1 MATIIQ
7 SGSFVGATG
16 VDKVLQL
23 RSDVDWMKTY
33 NYTTMAAGVAATT
46 AIEHTWFRGMAA
58 RDGLFSAYIGGA
70 LVTSSCATQRGLG
83 VYSEGFTR
91 LDSSAQTLGASV
103 QVNGIAAGGVPPVV
117 TAANV
122 ATLTNGNIVRLYNI
136 TGGQQLGGVDF
147 SIDTLNIGAGT
158 FRLPGMSPIVLAG
171 AGAPSAYRKVYY
183 NPLYYP
189 RNRTISAITQ
199 AANAQVTTTVAHGL
213 TVGQE
218 VRFSI
223 PEITALAFG
232 MIELDRTNA
241 IVATV
246 VDAYNFTINVDTTAM
261 TAFAFAL
268 TADVGPGMSFPQIIP
283 FGIDMNT
290 ALAANVDYLAD
301 ATVNQGYI
309 GMLLGANTAGGVNYC
324 PAGITADVI
333 YWVAGKSE
341 NL

>member
-7 SGSFVGATG
+7 SGTFVGATG

-33 NYTTMAAGVAATT
+33 NYTTMDAGVAATT
-46 AIEHTWFRGMAA
+46 AIEFTWFKGMAA
-58 RDGLFSAYIGGA
+58 RDGLMNAYIGGA
-70 LVTSSCATQRGLG
+70 LVTSSCSARRTAGD
-83 VYSEGFTR
+83 YSEGFTR

-122 ATLTNGNIVRLYNI
+122 ATLTNGSIVRLYNI
-136 TGGQQLGGVDF
+136 TGAQQLGGVDF
-147 SIDTLNIGAGT
+147 SIDALNIGAGT
-158 FRLPGMSPIVLAG
+158 FRLPGMSPIVLAA

-232 MIELDRTNA
+232 MTELDRTNA
-241 IVATV
+241 IVVTV

-261 TAFAFAL
+261 TAFAFPL
-268 TADVGPGMSFPQIIP
+268 TGDVGPGMSFAQIIP

-290 ALAANVDYLAD
+290 AMAASVDYLAD

-309 GMLLGANTAGGVNYC
+309 GMLLGANPAGGVNYC
-324 PAGITADVI
+324 PAGVTDDVI